1 MISMR
6 LHLIANPCLPAKFDK
21 LFLIFH
27 NNIRHVISFHFGH
40 FRIISLQLPLGG
52 GGGIYFIVASTI

>member
-6 LHLIANPCLPAKFDK
+6 LLLIANPSLPGKFDK

-27 NNIRHVISFHFGH
+27 NNIRHVILFHFGH
-40 FRIISLQLPLGG
+40 FQVKFGVRHPDECC
-52 GGGIYFIVASTI
+52 

>member
-6 LHLIANPCLPAKFDK
+6 LLLIANPCLPGKFDK

-27 NNIRHVISFHFGH
+27 NNIRHVISSHFGN
-40 FRIISLQLPLGG
+40 FRVKFGVRRQDACCQPFDRISL
-52 GGGIYFIVASTI
+52 